1 MNLINMISA
10 CKNGLKELVSFI
22 SNDREI
28 SFRFGGNYI
37 TNNISIENLRQQFSE
52 LSDEEIADKLV
63 DSYMKENYVKK
74 PVYMNGVFLYA
85 DSERSF
91 SDIEVAEIQNII
103 SESEYEGNAG
113 SSFVENYLEEVED
126 ICSIGNAV
134 VINFSVYEY
143 KHKYNEEEII
153 DFVDWL
159 NRELSEDIQ
168 FTMYTIF

>member
-1 MNLINMISA
+1 MNLINIISA
-10 CKNGLKELVSFI
+10 CKTGLKELVSVLPDVKI
-22 SNDREI
+22 GDINI
-28 SFRFGGNYI
+28 GNR
-37 TNNISIENLRQQFSE
+37 IEVKHKVEMLQQEFSE

-74 PVYMNGVFLYA
+74 PVYMNGVFLYT

-103 SESEYEGNAG
+103 FESEYEGNAG
-113 SSFVENYLEEVED
+113 GRFVEKYLEEVED
-126 ICSIGNAV
+126 ICSVGNAV

-143 KHKYNEEEII
+143 RHKYNEEEII
-153 DFVDWL
+153 NFIDWL

>member
-63 DSYMKENYVKK
+63 DSYM
-74 PVYMNGVFLYA
+74 
-85 DSERSF
+85 
-91 SDIEVAEIQNII
+91 
-103 SESEYEGNAG
+103 
-113 SSFVENYLEEVED
+113 
-126 ICSIGNAV
+126 
-134 VINFSVYEY
+134 
-143 KHKYNEEEII
+143 
-153 DFVDWL
+153 
-159 NRELSEDIQ
+159 
-168 FTMYTIF
+168 